1 MAKNISSSEIN
12 NAICSSLIFPPGIHE
27 LKPEQILVIRNV
39 VRGKDV
45 LAALPT
51 GFGKSLTFQILPSV
65 LKSLQSSY
73 VSPSPLV
80 IVVCPLKSTL
90 KTKSLGSKAGYVGE
104 SDELDKGIING
115 TAQINLLYGSPESFV
130 GEEKIRG
137 MFSNMFYRKNLQHP
151 GERGNGKKDPFRKW
165 CGAVGEIRSLL
176 PQGLPMLALTAT
188 ASVGT
193 RNKVIEMLSLN
204 KSVQIVVMNELE
216 QKQLDCPKVLVYVRD
231 YQRCSEIYHLF
242 MQSLGAKAYF
252 PPCAN
257 KTPKNRMVAM
267 YHSGTSPSIQEI
279 VLASLKDPNGKVRI
293 IIATSALGM
302 GVDIKGL
309 HRIINYGPPTG
320 RDGNQ
325 SEALLMFHGRQL
337 HHCTPEMLESLKSTS
352 CRRSKLLELFDKST
366 AGNQSFSR
374 ITHLCCDVCAL
385 ECTCESINCP
395 DINDSMDS
403 LKRKSTDITA
413 SQRLRPVSIDQKNS
427 LKEFLRECQKRIRDE
442 LMESNLKLFYANIVN
457 VTCFTN
463 ELIEN
468 VVSKCD
474 SLFSVEDIL
483 EKL

>member
-1 MAKNISSSEIN
+1 MFISI
-12 NAICSSLIFPPGIHE
+12 IIF
-27 LKPEQILVIRNV
+27 R
-39 VRGKDV
+39 
-45 LAALPT
+45 
-51 GFGKSLTFQILPSV
+51 
-65 LKSLQSSY
+65 
-73 VSPSPLV
+73 
-80 IVVCPLKSTL
+80 
-90 KTKSLGSKAGYVGE
+90 
-104 SDELDKGIING
+104 
-115 TAQINLLYGSPESFV
+115 
-130 GEEKIRG
+130 
-137 MFSNMFYRKNLQHP
+137 
-151 GERGNGKKDPFRKW
+151 GERGNGRKDPFRKW

-188 ASVGT
+188 ASAGT

-204 KSVQIVVMNELE
+204 KSVQIVVSPNRDNIKLYLEKVKNDISDNFMWLVNELE
-216 QKQLDCPKVLVYVRD
+216 QKQLDCPKVLIYVRD

-252 PPCAN
+252 PLCAN
-257 KTPKNRMVAM
+257 KTSKNRMVAM

-309 HRIINYGPPTG
+309 HRIINYGPPSDIESYIQEFGRAG

-337 HHCTPEMLESLKSTS
+337 HHCTPEMLEYLKSTS

-374 ITHLCCDVCAL
+374 VKHLCCDVCAL

-442 LMESNLKLFYANIVN
+442 LMVSNPKLFYANIDN

-483 EKL
+483 EKLSVWKVDHAHKIFSCLCNVFPDLSKP